1 MVNSR
6 NKGATF
12 EREICNLFNL
22 ELGAVFNF
30 RRDLEQYRSASHGD
44 VSCDDPNWPF
54 VVELKRYAS
63 GPHGGQTAWWN
74 QAKTAAVAVNKAPIL
89 IYKYDRQHAV
99 CMMEL
104 KTIAASFGVTSPS
117 ITKYYTSVAGFIY
130 LAREVM
136 AHEAT
141 G

>member
-6 NKGATF
+6 NKGSTY

-22 ELGAVFNF
+22 EFGAVYNF
-30 RRDLEQYRSASHGD
+30 RRDLEQYRAADHGD
-44 VSCDDPNWPF
+44 VICDDPNWPF
-54 VVELKRYAS
+54 VVELKRYS
-63 GPHGGQTAWWN
+63 KGPQGGQTAWWN
-74 QAKTAAVAVNKAPIL
+74 QAKTAAVAVNKIPIL
-89 IYKYDRQHAV
+89 IYKYDRQDAI

-104 KTIAASFGVTSPS
+104 RTIAAAFGVISPS
-117 ITKYYTSVAGFIY
+117 ITKYYTSVQGFIS

-136 AHEAT
+136 AHEAL